1 MTAAD
6 SPWIPGSSKKSV
18 VPNSVAPAVAPPGPS
33 KYSRLLPTEAFNS
46 VEKSQYPVTLI
57 WFLASTLKL
66 KAYSWGTVSPLAFNE
81 RKTSYSAW
89 LAKFKLRGCVMVI
102 SPFSLL
108 ISGWMFSPFI
118 FITME
123 ERSAFPDWSPKIISI
138 GSPGLFPEE
147 PGIGLTL
154 TT

>member
-6 SPWIPGSSKKSV
+6 SPWIPGSSKESV
-18 VPNSVAPAVAPPGPS
+18 VPNSVAPAVAPSGPS
-33 KYSRLLPTEAFNS
+33 KYSRLLPTEAFKS

-81 RKTSYSAW
+81 RKTSYTAW
-89 LAKFKLRGCVMVI
+89 LAKFKFKDCVKVMM
-102 SPFSLL
+102 PFSLT
-108 ISGWMFSPFI
+108 ITGSTFSPFI

-123 ERSAFPDWSPKIISI
+123 ERSVFPDWSPKNISI

-154 TT
+154 TI